1 MQQPHPTNST
11 TFIMAGF
18 FKKLLNKVTNTA
30 EIDWDELEADLIGAD
45 LGARTSMDIID
56 DLQAMGRKVSGDDV
70 IDVCKQ
76 HIAKILQDDVAP
88 ITPRSDGKPT
98 VILVVGVN
106 GTGKTTSS
114 AKLAYLLKQQG
125 HSVMLAAADTF
136 RAAAVE
142 QLGRWGDRLDIPVVK
157 GAHNADPASVCYTAH
172 QKAITDGAQFL
183 ICDTA
188 GRIHTRHNL
197 MQELGKIER
206 TISKQD
212 DSAPHLKLLVVDA
225 TTGGNAL
232 AQAKEFNKAIELD
245 GMIVTKLDGS
255 GKGGVAVLIQK
266 ELNLPTR
273 FIGLGE
279 EPEQFKVF
287 NKEEFV
293 DGIL

>member
-1 MQQPHPTNST
+1 
-11 TFIMAGF
+11 MAGF

-45 LGARTSMDIID
+45 LGARTTMAIID
-56 DLQAMGRKVSGDDV
+56 DLQAMGRKISGDDV
-70 IDVCKQ
+70 VEVCKR
-76 HIAKILQDDVAP
+76 HIAEILQEDPPAL
-88 ITPRSDGKPT
+88 TPHADGKPT

-114 AKLAYLLKQQG
+114 AKLANLLKNQG
-125 HSVMLAAADTF
+125 YSVMLTAADTF

-142 QLGRWGDRLDIPVVK
+142 QLGVWGERLGIPVVK
-157 GAHNADPASVCYTAH
+157 GAPNADPSSVCYTAH
-172 QKAITDGAQFL
+172 QKALNEGTQFL

-197 MQELGKIER
+197 MEELGKIER
-206 TISKQD
+206 TIGKQD
-212 DSAPHLKLLVVDA
+212 ESAPHLKLLVVDA

-245 GMIVTKLDGS
+245 GLIVTKMDGS
-255 GKGGVAVLIQK
+255 GKGGVAVVIQQ
-266 ELNLPTR
+266 ELNIPTH

-279 EPEQFKVF
+279 EPEQFQRF
-287 NKEEFV
+287 QREEFV
-293 DGIL
+293 EGIF

>member
-1 MQQPHPTNST
+1 
-11 TFIMAGF
+11 MAGF
-18 FKKLLNKVTNTA
+18 FKKLFNKVTNKA
-30 EIDWDELEADLIGAD
+30 EIDWDELEADLIAAD
-45 LGARTSMDIID
+45 LGARGAMSIVDN
-56 DLQAMGRKVSGDDV
+56 LKSMGRKISADDV
-70 IDVCKQ
+70 IAACRE
-76 HIAKILQDDVAP
+76 HITNTIEESP
-88 ITPRSDGKPT
+88 INLTPRSDGKPT

-114 AKLAYLLKQQG
+114 AKLANLLKNQG

-142 QLGRWGDRLDIPVVK
+142 QLVLWGERLDIPVLK

-172 QKAITDGAQFL
+172 QKAIKDQTQFL

-197 MQELGKIER
+197 MEELGKIER
-206 TISKQD
+206 TIGKQD
-212 DSAPHLKLLVVDA
+212 PDAPHIKLLVIDA

-245 GMIVTKLDGS
+245 GLIVTKLDGS
-255 GKGGVAVLIQK
+255 GKGGVSVIIQQ
-266 ELNLPTR
+266 ELSIPTQ

-279 EPEQFKVF
+279 EPDQFKVF
-287 NKEEFV
+287 NKKEFV
-293 DGIL
+293 EGIL

>member
-1 MQQPHPTNST
+1 
-11 TFIMAGF
+11 MAGF
-18 FKKLLNKVTNTA
+18 FKKLLNKVTNKA

-45 LGARTSMDIID
+45 LGARTTMSIID
-56 DLQAMGRKVSGDDV
+56 ELQDMGRKISGDDV

-76 HIAKILQDDVAP
+76 HIASILKEDSAP
-88 ITPRSDGKPT
+88 LTPRSDGKPM

-142 QLGRWGDRLDIPVVK
+142 QLGLWGERLSIPVVK

-172 QKAITDGAQFL
+172 QQATSSGTQFL

-197 MQELGKIER
+197 MQELGKIKR
-206 TISKQD
+206 TLGKQD
-212 DSAPHLKLLVVDA
+212 EEAPHQTLLVVDA
-225 TTGGNAL
+225 TTGSNAL
-232 AQAKEFNKAIELD
+232 TQAKEFNKAIKLD
-245 GMIVTKLDGS
+245 GMIVTKMDGS

-266 ELNLPTR
+266 ELGLSTR

-279 EPEQFKVF
+279 EPELFQVFK
-287 NKEEFV
+287 KQEFV
-293 DGIL
+293 EGIL